1 MTNKKNLTIELK
13 NFSPSFIA
21 SREAARIVTQ
31 KLIEQLSHS
40 NAKEVFLD
48 FKNIIFVSRSFA
60 DEILDSIEML
70 SEKRIRVK
78 IKNANLSIDKML
90 NLVKAKRKKILKTN

>member
-21 SREAARIVTQ
+21 SREVARIVTQ

-40 NAKEVFLD
+40 NDREVFLD

-60 DEILDSIEML
+60 DEIIDSIEML

-90 NLVKAKRKKILKTN
+90 RLVKAKRKKILKTN